1 MADEIKPTFVAYI
14 PPAQRRQTMYVC
26 QILVELA
33 ESNKGV

>member
-1 MADEIKPTFVAYI
+1 MTDGIKPTFVACI

-26 QILVELA
+26 QILAELA